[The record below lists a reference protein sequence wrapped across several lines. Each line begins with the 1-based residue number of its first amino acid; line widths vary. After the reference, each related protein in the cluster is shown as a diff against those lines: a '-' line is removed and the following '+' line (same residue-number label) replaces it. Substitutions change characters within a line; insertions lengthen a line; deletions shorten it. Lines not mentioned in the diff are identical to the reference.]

1 MGKPKKNL
9 QRKVRQT
16 KKDLD
21 VPSVSVCTPTF
32 NRRPFIP
39 QIIACFLS
47 QDYPKDKI
55 EWIVVDDGTDKVKE
69 LFAGLDQVKYYEFD
83 EKMTLGKKR
92 NFMHTKATGDIIV
105 YMDDDDYYP
114 PCRISHAVNKLRS
127 TPSALC
133 AGSSELYIYFKHIQ
147 KIYQFGPYGPNHAT
161 AGTFAFKRKLLEQ
174 TAYED
179 AAALA
184 EEKAFLK
191 NYTVPFVQ
199 LDPMKTI
206 LVFSHEHN
214 TFDKRKL
221 LESPHPDYVRESSKT
236 VSMFVKC
243 LEARRFFM
251 EEIDAKLANYAP
263 GRPDMKP
270 DVLKQ
275 INEMQKS
282 RQHKCDQLGEDPAAL
297 TQEQTVNILRQQQ
310 DHIGHLITE
319 LQKRDDEIAKL
330 RKVLYKA
337 LEKTQVAQSGD
348 VDVNDLISQINS

>member
-1 MGKPKKNL
+1 MKKPKKNL
-9 QRKVRQT
+9 RKRARKAKMDV
-16 KKDLD
+16 DL
-21 VPSVSVCTPTF
+21 PTVSVCTPTF

-39 QIIACFLS
+39 QIIKCFLS

-55 EWIVVDDGTDKVKE
+55 EWIVVDDGTDKVKD
-69 LFAGLDQVKYYEFD
+69 LFADLDQVKYYEFN

-92 NFMHTKATGDIIV
+92 NFMHTKTTGDIIV

-114 PCRISHAVNKLRS
+114 PCRISHAVDKLQS
-127 TPSALC
+127 NSNALC
-133 AGSSELYIYFKHIQ
+133 AGSSELYIYFKNIQ
-147 KIYQFGPYGPNHAT
+147 KMYQFGPYGPNHAT
-161 AGTFAFKRKLLEQ
+161 AGTFAFKRELLNQ
-174 TAYED
+174 TAYD
-179 AAALA
+179 NTAALA

-191 NYTVPFVQ
+191 DYTVPFVQ

-221 LESPHPDYVRESSKT
+221 LENPHPNYVRESAKT

-243 LEARRFFM
+243 LESRRFFM
-251 EEIDAKLANYAP
+251 EDIDVKLEDYAP

-275 INEMQKS
+275 MNEMEKS
-282 RQHKCDQLGEDPAAL
+282 RERKKQGLITIQKPGKAPVTLTAEETVSLIQDQLN
-297 TQEQTVNILRQQQ
+297 QI
-310 DHIGHLITE
+310 H
-319 LQKRDDEIAKL
+319 KRDVEIAKL
-330 RKVLYKA
+330 REVLNKA
-337 LEKTQVAQSGD
+337 LSNNQAAQSEE